1 MGFLD
6 NSGDIILD
14 AVLTDTG
21 RLRLAQGDGSFKIS
35 KFALGDDEINY
46 TLYNKN
52 HASGSAYYD
61 LEVLQTP
68 VLEAFTNNT
77 SNQKTKLISVSRT
90 NILYMPVLKLNR
102 ITNNNI
108 SGIGG
113 DIQAGTSGFFS
124 RPISGSSGAGDG
136 TISDSKFYVAV
147 DQDTWNI
154 VSKHRDNVNGT
165 DNQVSDLAGV
175 MQGYTVTDS
184 QEDSRQI
191 IRADQGLDTNEI
203 APSVG
208 LDSDLV
214 ESAFIVEMDYRL
226 GRVKGPKNHVAE
238 AVNFIDDDNVA
249 QYYLTSDTYINPEG
263 NSSPANAKTSDGN
276 QQKNLLVNANPQVF
290 EGPRGKTLHFRV
302 HASQDLQNS
311 TYLFTQLG
319 SSQVASTTGNI
330 LGLDATAGLLY
341 NGQNA
346 SDLTIYY
353 IDSIVRVVGAN
364 TGYRLDIPVRYVKI
378 A

>member
-46 TLYNKN
+46 SLYNKN
-52 HASGSAYYD
+52 HSSGSAYYD

-77 SNQKTKLISVSRT
+77 SNQKTKLISISRT
-90 NILYMPVLKLNR
+90 NILYMPVLKLN
-102 ITNNNI
+102 NI
-108 SGIGG
+108 VDLPAAPLGN
-113 DIQAGTSGFFS
+113 IQAGTSGLFS
-124 RPISGSSGAGDG
+124 RALSGSSTTSTVAD
-136 TISDSKFYVAV
+136 TKFYVAV
-147 DQDTWNI
+147 DKDTWDI
-154 VSKHRDNVNGT
+154 VSHYRGSGT
-165 DNQVSDLAGV
+165 TDEAAKTLTGV
-175 MQGYTVTDS
+175 LQGYTVADN
-184 QEDSRQI
+184 QDDQKQLVRV
-191 IRADQGLDTNEI
+191 DQGLDTNEI
-203 APSVG
+203 AASVG
-208 LDSDLV
+208 LDSDLL

-226 GRVKGPKNHVAE
+226 GRVKGPENHVAE

-249 QYYLTSDTYINPEG
+249 QYYLTSDTYINPKG
-263 NSSPANAKTSDGN
+263 NSSPADAVDRNGSKIKNDLTS
-276 QQKNLLVNANPQVF
+276 LNPQVF
-290 EGPRGKTLHFRV
+290 EGPRGKSLHFRL

-319 SSQVASTTGNI
+319 SSQAANTDGNI
-330 LGLDATAGLLY
+330 LGLDADANQLY
-341 NGQNA
+341 NGQSA
-346 SDLTIYY
+346 SSLTIYY

>member
-46 TLYNKN
+46 GLYNKD

-77 SNQKTKLISVSRT
+77 SNLKTKLVSISRT
-90 NILYMPVLKLNR
+90 NILYMPTLKLNH
-102 ITNNNI
+102 ITNN
-108 SGIGG
+108 GVL
-113 DIQAGTSGFFS
+113 DRADTPIQAGRSGLFS
-124 RPISGSSGAGDG
+124 RPLSGSTTTSVTD
-136 TISDSKFYVAV
+136 TKFYVAT
-147 DQDTWNI
+147 DLDTYNI
-154 VSKHRDNVNGT
+154 LSHHSSD
-165 DNQVSDLAGV
+165 DLAVSDLAGV
-175 MQGYTVTDS
+175 LQGYRVPAGGADANH
-184 QEDSRQI
+184 I
-191 IRADQGLDTNEI
+191 IRVDQGLDTNEVSPTI
-203 APSVG
+203 D
-208 LDSDLV
+208 LDRDLI
-214 ESAFIVEMDYRL
+214 ENAYIIEMDYRL
-226 GRVKGPKNHVAE
+226 GRVKGPENHRPE
-238 AVNFIDDDNVA
+238 AVNFIDDDNTA
-249 QYYLTSDTYINPEG
+249 QYYLTDDIYINPKRG
-263 NSSPANAKTSDGN
+263 SSPAMAINTEKNSKQKSDLAN
-276 QQKNLLVNANPQVF
+276 TNPQVF
-290 EGPRGKTLHFRV
+290 EGPRARTLHFRL

-319 SSQVASTTGNI
+319 TSQAANTAGNI
-330 LGLDATAGLLY
+330 LGLNAEAGQLY
-341 NGQNA
+341 NGQSA
-346 SDLTIYY
+346 SALTIYY

>member
-113 DIQAGTSGFFS
+113 DIQAGTSGFYS
-124 RPISGSSGAGDG
+124 RPISGSSAS
-136 TISDSKFYVAV
+136 TVTDSKFYVAV

-154 VSKHRDNVNGT
+154 VSKHRDAVNGT
-165 DNQVSDLAGV
+165 DLQVDGLAGI

-263 NSSPANAKTSDGN
+263 NSAPANAKTSDGN

-319 SSQVASTTGNI
+319 SSQAASTTGNI

>member
-113 DIQAGTSGFFS
+113 DVQAGTSGFYS
-124 RPISGSSGAGDG
+124 RPISGSSAS
-136 TISDSKFYVAV
+136 TATDSKFYVAV

-154 VSKHRDNVNGT
+154 VSKHRDAVNGT
-165 DNQVSDLAGV
+165 DLQVDGLAGV

-184 QEDSRQI
+184 QEDSKQI
-191 IRADQGLDTNEI
+191 IRTDQGLDTNEI

-214 ESAFIVEMDYRL
+214 ESAFIIEMDYRL

-263 NSSPANAKTSDGN
+263 NSAPANAKTSDGN

-319 SSQVASTTGNI
+319 SSQAASTTGNI

>member
-124 RPISGSSGAGDG
+124 RPISGSVGGADG

-263 NSSPANAKTSDGN
+263 NSAPANAKTLDGN

-319 SSQVASTTGNI
+319 SSQAASTTGNI